1 MDATILS
8 IIGSERITNVILILL
23 GFLVSFAFWALIKNV
38 YRVISRRIILETRTY
53 KKVPMTRFTYLFRI
67 KKWFKVFSRNYFRH

>member
-1 MDATILS
+1 MNDFITKTIFS

-38 YRVISRRIILETRTY
+38 YRVISRRIFLGIYTMSIY
-53 KKVPMTRFTYLFRI
+53 MKDSKK
-67 KKWFKVFSRNYFRH
+67 